1 MVKRIKNLYE
11 SEGIMKKS
19 KLAATVAFLVYVV
32 IVFLIFYNIDKKML
46 AIFCALG
53 TALYAALLKR
63 FSDSK

>member
-1 MVKRIKNLYE
+1 MN
-11 SEGIMKKS
+11 KS

>member
-1 MVKRIKNLYE
+1 
-11 SEGIMKKS
+11 MKKS

-46 AIFCALG
+46 AIFCADHPAYLLRNSLVS
-53 TALYAALLKR
+53 ASLLKR

>member
-11 SEGIMKKS
+11 SEGNYEET

-46 AIFCALG
+46 AIFCCMG